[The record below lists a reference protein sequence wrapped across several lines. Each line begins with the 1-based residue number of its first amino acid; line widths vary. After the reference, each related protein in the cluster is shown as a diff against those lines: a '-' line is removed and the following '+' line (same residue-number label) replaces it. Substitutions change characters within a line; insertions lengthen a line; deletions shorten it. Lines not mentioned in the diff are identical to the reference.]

1 MTPYGNGV
9 TGGDCSHCSP
19 SVSYVS
25 LSLSCDLG
33 LGPLSGDSRSP
44 YSGYDPPWK
53 GFVLCMGCVPLRYS
67 PLSCDLGVLPLS
79 CDSGVRPLSCDLGVL
94 PLSCDLGVLPLC
106 CDSGVFPLSYDLG
119 VFPLFV

>member
-53 GFVLCMGCVPLRYS
+53 GFVLFMGSVPLCCDS
-67 PLSCDLGVLPLS
+67 GVFPLSCDLGVL
-79 CDSGVRPLSCDLGVL
+79 
-94 PLSCDLGVLPLC
+94 
-106 CDSGVFPLSYDLG
+106 PLSYDLG